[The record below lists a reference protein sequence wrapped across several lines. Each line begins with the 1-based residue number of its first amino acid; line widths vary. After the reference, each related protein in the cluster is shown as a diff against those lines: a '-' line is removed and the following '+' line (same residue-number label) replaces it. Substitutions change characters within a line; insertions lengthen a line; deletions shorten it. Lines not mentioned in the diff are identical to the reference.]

1 MNANLASWLKQKIFL
16 GFDFRRA
23 AQMSWT
29 LGISAWIWLIAGK
42 AICLEYGLECGKP
55 RMWLMMSETRY
66 LEAVRVSSRHG
77 LEDAMDQ
84 AGELEEK
91 ERKSKYH
98 SMGKNTETYLTKC
111 IALAEP

>member
-84 AGELEEK
+84 AGEPGGKREEIQVSFNG
-91 ERKSKYH
+91 EEYRNISDQVYCF
-98 SMGKNTETYLTKC
+98 G
-111 IALAEP
+111 